1 MKQTVTVRSHL
12 YFLLQ
17 LNLILVSNMHI
28 SIQSRVLV
36 IVRVLGVIGTI
47 PMMDFDICDVRHLL
61 RNEIGVLTTD
71 LQNPV
76 DK

>member
-1 MKQTVTVRSHL
+1 MVMV
-12 YFLLQ
+12 F
-17 LNLILVSNMHI
+17 
-28 SIQSRVLV
+28 V

-47 PMMDFDICDVRHLL
+47 PTMDFDICAVGHFL
-61 RNEIGVLTTD
+61 RNAIRVFTAD

>member
-47 PMMDFDICDVRHLL
+47 PMMDFDICAVRHLL